1 MRITRPGTYIIGY
14 LWELAFKEKDFCK
27 ILRLAHRTFSFGPPF
42 EGGGFLQSK
51 KSEDDAGLDE
61 LLEF

>member
-1 MRITRPGTYIIGY
+1 M
-14 LWELAFKEKDFCK
+14 AFKEKDFCK